1 MSAVV
6 RTNDQEGSSLST
18 EELISRVVALSQT
31 MRTQVIGAVDRM
43 QDINRGIHLLS
54 MNARIEAAR
63 AGAAG
68 AGFGVVGQE
77 LTRLSSSMKDIA
89 VNMVRE
95 SQSMG
100 ADLDA
105 VLRVLNEDVV
115 AQRLCDL
122 AYNAIDIV
130 DRNLY
135 ERSCDVRWWATEPAV
150 ARCLKEGTPESL
162 RHASKRLGQILD
174 SYTVYSDL
182 VIADIRGRVLA
193 NGRPNR
199 YRSIGA
205 QVGESEWF
213 RSAMGTRSGSE
224 FGFQSMHDSSLVGG
238 QSTLAYSCAVRDPD
252 SPFGAPLGVLG
263 ILFKWQALG
272 QTVVEQIPLS
282 DAERSR
288 TRALLVD
295 ECGRI
300 LADSARGQGERT
312 LDFPERGALFRG
324 KRGVVGT
331 IVAGR
336 PVMVCHAASPGFET
350 YRTGWH
356 ALLLRDDGDAWR
368 RPVSG
373 ASQRATDFA

>member
-6 RTNDQEGSSLST
+6 VFANDKESSSLST
-18 EELISRVVALSQT
+18 EELISRVVALSHT
-31 MRTQVIGAVDRM
+31 MRAHVVGAVDRM

-77 LTRLSSSMKDIA
+77 LTRLSSNMRDAA
-89 VNMVRE
+89 VGMVRE

-105 VLRVLNEDVV
+105 VLRLLNEDVV
-115 AQRLCDL
+115 ARRLCDL

-162 RHASKRLGQILD
+162 RYASQRLGQILD
-174 SYTVYSDL
+174 SYTVYADL
-182 VIADIRGRVLA
+182 VIADPHGRVLT

-199 YRSIGA
+199 YRSSGA
-205 QVGESEWF
+205 QVGDTEWF
-213 RSAMGTRSGSE
+213 RTALATRSGSE
-224 FGFQSMHDSSLVGG
+224 FGFQSMHESSLVDR

-252 SPFGAPLGVLG
+252 SSFGKPLGVLG
-263 ILFKWQALG
+263 ILFKWRALG
-272 QTVVEQIPLS
+272 QTVIEQIPLS

-288 TRALLVD
+288 TRAVLVD
-295 ECGRI
+295 ERGRI
-300 LADSARGQGERT
+300 LADSSPIRGVQT
-312 LDFPERGALFRG
+312 LDFPERNSLFREA
-324 KRGVVGT
+324 RGVVST
-331 IVAGR
+331 LVAGR

-356 ALLLRDDGDAWR
+356 ALLLRDEDAN
-368 RPVSG
+368 
-373 ASQRATDFA
+373 

>member
-1 MSAVV
+1 MSAVLTHTSD
-6 RTNDQEGSSLST
+6 REGSALST
-18 EELISRVVALSQT
+18 EELIARVVALSQS
-31 MRTQVIGAVDRM
+31 MRAHVIGAVDRM
-43 QDINRGIHLLS
+43 QDINRSIHLLS

-77 LTRLSSSMKDIA
+77 LTRLSSNMKDAA
-89 VNMVRE
+89 VSMVRE

-100 ADLDA
+100 AELDA

-150 ARCLKEGTPESL
+150 AQCLKDATPESL

-182 VIADIRGRVLA
+182 VIADTQGRVLA
-193 NGRPNR
+193 NGRPHR
-199 YRSIGA
+199 YKSVGA
-205 QVGESEWF
+205 QVADTEWF
-213 RSAMGTRSGSE
+213 RSALRTRSGSE
-224 FGFQSMHDSSLVGG
+224 FGFQSMHDSALVER

-252 SPFGAPLGVLG
+252 SPFGKPLGVLG

-282 DAERSR
+282 DAERTR
-288 TRALLVD
+288 TRVCLAD
-295 ECGRI
+295 DHGRI
-300 LADSARGQGERT
+300 LADSSRRHGVQT
-312 LDFPERGALFRG
+312 LDFPERANLFRE
-324 KRGVVGT
+324 KRGVVST
-331 IVAGR
+331 QLAGQR
-336 PVMVCHAASPGFET
+336 VMICHAASPGFET

-356 ALLLRDDGDAWR
+356 ALLLRDED
-368 RPVSG
+368 SN
-373 ASQRATDFA
+373 